1 MVLGAAMSVAVEEK
15 ERTASRASASTCRS
29 SLRPE
34 THAPQRT
41 TVEYSQ
47 KELRVRALD
56 TAFTMPAAGER
67 VAFEFAEE
75 AGPVRFEGT
84 VIENGEGW
92 TDIAVDLPDMACER
106 RWNSVTFS
114 RRGMWAM
121 NPEGTVDDRFLTGFL
136 MLGRHAL
143 YGYRSMIEFL
153 PGRFCP
159 PFGTPSSPCC
169 RDSRLQGSPDGKRK
183 LRRHEES
190 HTHRNRCR
198 VPHGRC
204 VRRSRLERAL

>member
-1 MVLGAAMSVAVEEK
+1 MPTSAG
-15 ERTASRASASTCRS
+15 RTHRFYG
-29 SLRPE
+29 SL
-34 THAPQRT
+34 QRIRNFPT
-41 TVEYSQ
+41 GICVC
-47 KELRVRALD
+47 
-56 TAFTMPAAGER
+56 
-67 VAFEFAEE
+67 AFEFAEE

-153 PGRFCP
+153 PGRVLP
-159 PFGTPSSPCC
+159 AV
-169 RDSRLQGSPDGKRK
+169 RDAVLSMLPRQPVARK
-183 LRRHEES
+183 S
-190 HTHRNRCR
+190 
-198 VPHGRC
+198 
-204 VRRSRLERAL
+204 

>member
-1 MVLGAAMSVAVEEK
+1 MHS
-15 ERTASRASASTCRS
+15 
-29 SLRPE
+29 
-34 THAPQRT
+34 
-41 TVEYSQ
+41 
-47 KELRVRALD
+47 
-56 TAFTMPAAGER
+56 
-67 VAFEFAEE
+67 EFAEE

-153 PGRFCP
+153 PGRVLP
-159 PFGTPSSPCC
+159 AV
-169 RDSRLQGSPDGKRK
+169 RDAVLSMLPRQPVAREVLMA
-183 LRRHEES
+183 
-190 HTHRNRCR
+190 N
-198 VPHGRC
+198 
-204 VRRSRLERAL
+204 AN

>member
-1 MVLGAAMSVAVEEK
+1 MVHTAVTNSILQKGYRYPFLGGVYEAVL
-15 ERTASRASASTCRS
+15 SWYI
-29 SLRPE
+29 LIP
-34 THAPQRT
+34 T
-41 TVEYSQ
+41 TV
-47 KELRVRALD
+47 ALIFPHYGKFNV
-56 TAFTMPAAGER
+56 TAKGGTIGEKYLDWHISWPF
-67 VAFEFAEE
+67 VALIALNAVGLFIGLEKAFFDP
-75 AGPVRFEGT
+75 GPVRFEGT

-153 PGRFCP
+153 PGRVLP
-159 PFGTPSSPCC
+159 AV
-169 RDSRLQGSPDGKRK
+169 RDAVLSMLPRQPVARK
-183 LRRHEES
+183 S
-190 HTHRNRCR
+190 
-198 VPHGRC
+198 
-204 VRRSRLERAL
+204 